1 MVIGMTSHV
10 TAFMFPIG
18 DTDSGQITI
27 VSGSDQSPVSEVAN
41 AMFDIEMSGTLSLEF
56 YVSETIRVTISLP
69 EHRRN
74 DVDGMFALAT
84 KFMLAKSRGV
94 DSLTDADPDTDG
106 F

>member
-1 MVIGMTSHV
+1 M
-10 TAFMFPIG
+10 
-18 DTDSGQITI
+18 I
-27 VSGSDQSPVSEVAN
+27 VSASDESSVSEVAE

-74 DVDGMFALAT
+74 DNDVDGMFALAT

-94 DSLTDADPDTDG
+94 DR
-106 F
+106 

>member
-1 MVIGMTSHV
+1 M
-10 TAFMFPIG
+10 
-18 DTDSGQITI
+18 I

-74 DVDGMFALAT
+74 DNDIDGVFALAT
-84 KFMLAKSRGV
+84 KFMLAKSQGV
-94 DSLTDADPDTDG
+94 DQ
-106 F
+106 